1 MTFAQFIIIP
11 KPNILQ
17 QVFNESLPY
26 KKKCKIRK
34 KLRNFNY
41 TAF

>member
-26 KKKCKIRK
+26 KKKMQD
-34 KLRNFNY
+34 
-41 TAF
+41 